1 MSSHRWSSRLALLFL
16 ALLPGCSDRPAQP
29 VGTVEIRLTD
39 APAALGQTDAPVPID
54 AINVVVTEV
63 SIQRAPRGLGEG
75 THESQSILGP
85 DRSATAWERVKTRP
99 TTYDLLALRGGA
111 SATLT
116 TAVVP
121 SGSYREIRLVIG
133 AGSRVVVDGAT
144 YPLAV
149 PGEAVRLVHA
159 FAVSPGGRVDL
170 TIDVDAETSVRQAA
184 DGTWRLEPAMT
195 VISSGGRGLSGGP

>member
-29 VGTVEIRLTD
+29 VGTVQIRLTD
-39 APAALGQTDAPVPID
+39 APAALGQTDQPLPID
-54 AINVVVTEV
+54 AIKVVVTEV

-75 THESQSILGP
+75 AHESRSILGP
-85 DRSATAWERVKTRP
+85 DRSTTVWERVKARP

-111 SATLT
+111 SATLA
-116 TAVVP
+116 TAIVP
-121 SGSYREIRLVIG
+121 SGSYTEIRLAVG
-133 AGSRVVVDGAT
+133 ADSRVVVDGAT

-149 PGEAVRLVHA
+149 PGDLRLDHV
-159 FAVSPGGRVDL
+159 FSVSPGGRVDL
-170 TIDVDAETSVRQAA
+170 TIDVDAETSVHQAD

-195 VISSGGRGLSGGP
+195 VTSGGGRGLGGGP